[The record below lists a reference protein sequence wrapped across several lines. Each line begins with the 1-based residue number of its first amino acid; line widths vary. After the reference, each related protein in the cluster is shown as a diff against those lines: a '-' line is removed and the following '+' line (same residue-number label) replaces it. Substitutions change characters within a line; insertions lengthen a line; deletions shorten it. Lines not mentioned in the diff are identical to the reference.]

1 MASLK
6 ILILPISVT
15 YIAPNSFGNCQNL
28 ERMEIAPENLVY
40 SSVNNCIVNKS
51 SKSIVAGCSASII
64 PSDGSVTG
72 IEGSAFYGFRENFT
86 SIEIPSSITSIKAD
100 AFVYCNNL
108 KTTIGSGWVKAS
120 DNSDMPSDTEL
131 WKLSDDI
138 KRK

>member
-1 MASLK
+1 
-6 ILILPISVT
+6 
-15 YIAPNSFGNCQNL
+15 
-28 ERMEIAPENLVY
+28 MEIAPENLLY

-108 KTTIGSGWVKAS
+108 KTTIGSGWFKAS
-120 DNSDMPSDTEL
+120 DNSDMSSDTEL